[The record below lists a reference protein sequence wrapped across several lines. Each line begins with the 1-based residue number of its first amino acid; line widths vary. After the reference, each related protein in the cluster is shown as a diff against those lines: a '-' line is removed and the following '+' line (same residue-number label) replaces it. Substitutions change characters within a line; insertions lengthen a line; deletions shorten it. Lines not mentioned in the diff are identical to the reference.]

1 MRFFILIFFCFLLS
15 ACNPY
20 IWRAIF
26 YNDPGLKDY
35 RFLPVREV
43 KTGVLQPHP
52 LHRLYNKIDLPDT
65 LQKHLQK
72 TKTKA
77 LVIFKN
83 DSIIYEKYAKGF
95 SDSSYSNPFS
105 ATKSIVGILT
115 GIALREGKIK
125 SLDEPIS
132 NYYETW
138 KSGKRSKIT
147 FRHLLTMTSGVDYYD
162 NFFNPFGKLAKLYYG
177 NNMPKLINSIHSE
190 KEPGTEWRYKNC
202 DPQILTLALQKA
214 VGMNMSDFASEKLWK
229 PLGAVHSAKWII
241 DRKSDSTAVE
251 KTYCCFNTNARDMA
265 RLGMLYEH
273 FGNWKGKQLV
283 DSEYVMQSITPVDVP
298 NAKGEYEE
306 NYGYLWWLRNTDKM
320 DEFSMEGMRGQY
332 VIVVP
337 QHKIV
342 IVRFGKKEWYKAA
355 HRFRFPEFRRHLVRS
370 VVALFKDVQ

>member
-1 MRFFILIFFCFLLS
+1 MRFFIFILLLAFLS
-15 ACNPY
+15 SCNPY
-20 IWRAIF
+20 GWRAIF

-35 RFLPVREV
+35 KFLPTREV
-43 KTGVLQPHP
+43 KAGIPQAHAY
-52 LHRLYNKIDLPDT
+52 HRFYNQIPLPDT
-65 LQKHLQK
+65 LNRHLRK
-72 TKTKA
+72 TQTKA
-77 LVIFKN
+77 LLILKN
-83 DSIIYEKYAKGF
+83 DSIIYEWYAKGF

-105 ATKSIVGILT
+105 ASKAIVNILT

-125 SLDEPIS
+125 SLDEPVS
-132 NYYETW
+132 NYYEPW
-138 KSGKRSKIT
+138 KVGNRNKIT
-147 FRHLLTMTSGVDYYD
+147 FRHLLSMTSGVDYYD
-162 NFFNPFGKLAKLYYG
+162 EYLNPFGKLAKLYYG
-177 NNMPKLINSIHSE
+177 NNMPQLVNSIQAE

-214 VGMNMSDFASEKLWK
+214 VGMNMSDFASEKLWQ
-229 PLGAVHSAKWII
+229 PLGAAHSAKWII
-241 DRKSDSTAVE
+241 DKKDDSTAVE

-265 RLGMLYEH
+265 RFGMLYEN

-283 DSEYVMQSITPVDVP
+283 DSDYVMQTITPVDVP
-298 NAKGEYEE
+298 NAKGEHEE

-342 IVRFGKKEWYKAA
+342 IVRFGNKEWYKAA

-370 VVALFKDVQ
+370 VVAVFKDVK